1 MRVGHFFSSHR
12 IYRKKEILRG
22 SLETVLEADN
32 TGQEIEMYSFIFFI
46 KLIVSLLSVRSIVL
60 MLLLWTT
67 KGFV

>member
-12 IYRKKEILRG
+12 IYSKKEILRG
-22 SLETVLEADN
+22 SLKTVLEADN
-32 TGQEIEMYSFIFFI
+32 TGQEFEMYSFIFFS